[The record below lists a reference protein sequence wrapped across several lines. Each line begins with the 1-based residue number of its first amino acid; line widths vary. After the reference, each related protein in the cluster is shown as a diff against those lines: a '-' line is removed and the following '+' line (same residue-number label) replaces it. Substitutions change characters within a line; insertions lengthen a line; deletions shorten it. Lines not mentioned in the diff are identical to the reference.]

1 MKIMRLAVCTLVGIV
16 GLHSQITSSAKA
28 EISDGT
34 RFHFDLGLTYVDGAY
49 DVNKQLKASL
59 VDNGYTIQRDYV
71 VPVGLS
77 LNPRVQFGNGLGV
90 GLSLGPTSF
99 IGIERNGGFNVGQD
113 LSYIIPVGGFVQY
126 NFFRHHNVS
135 PYLRGGVKYPI
146 TGGDFIKSGTIGGYG
161 AVGVQFFN
169 QKRVGVGL
177 EVGYDSSRVTISAG
191 PLDRVARKA
200 TPTGLNAS
208 LVIFF

>member
-1 MKIMRLAVCTLVGIV
+1 MKTMRLTVCTLAAIA
-16 GLHSQITSSAKA
+16 GLSSQLSSTARA

-34 RFHFDLGLTYVDGAY
+34 RFHFDLGLSYVDGAY
-49 DVNKQLKASL
+49 DVNKQLKASF

-90 GLSLGPTSF
+90 GLSLGPSSF
-99 IGIERNGGFNVGQD
+99 VGVERNGSFNVKSD

-126 NFFRHHNVS
+126 NFLTHENIS
-135 PYLRGGVKYPI
+135 PYIRGGVKYPI
-146 TGGDFIKSGTIGGYG
+146 TGGDFIQSGTVGGYG

-169 QKRVGVGL
+169 QKRIGVAL

-191 PLDRVARKA
+191 PLDRVTRKA
-200 TPTGLNAS
+200 TPTGLTAS
-208 LVIFF
+208 LVIIF